1 MKKLKDY
8 IKDIDKKFK
17 ISRGLN
23 EEIIEDVKEALTDC
37 SNEGLISKTSCK
49 MYMLSLD
56 MDVGYTEDEI
66 INNAKQCLDVMRVL

>member
-1 MKKLKDY
+1 MKDLKDY

-37 SNEGLISKTSCK
+37 SDKKLISKTSCK

-56 MDVGYTEDEI
+56 INVGYTKDEI